1 MFCVDTWA
9 IANTFKR
16 LKGVIMAKIVR
27 TLTHSGYKNIIK
39 PVLFKQR
46 PDSVHKHMV
55 KMAKLVGHVPGVR
68 SLPKLWSY
76 QNTTFLEQNVAGLL
90 VRNPVGLSAGL
101 DKGIET
107 PRIMRAVGFGFMT
120 GGSVTWGQY
129 KGNEGDW
136 FYRLPKSQS
145 LVVHA
150 GLPSEGT
157 EVVLGRVAKYPENV
171 FNKFPLVVSVAK
183 TNSERTANDI
193 DGIRDYAASLAMF
206 DSEKNVSA
214 MEINISCPNAFGGE
228 DFTTPERLDT
238 LLSTVDAMTLDKPIF
253 IKMPISVP
261 KKQFLALTDI
271 AAAHHVTGLTIGNL
285 RKDRGNVAL
294 KDDLPATVK
303 GNLSGAPNR
312 ELTTELVRATYQRHG
327 KQLVLIGVGGVFTA
341 QHAYEKIRAGATLV
355 EMITGVIFEGPQVV
369 GEINAGL
376 VELLKRDGFT
386 NISQAI
392 GVDASND

>member
-1 MFCVDTWA
+1 MKV
-9 IANTFKR
+9 
-16 LKGVIMAKIVR
+16 VR
-27 TLTHSGYKNIIK
+27 QVTQKGYKHVIK
-39 PVLFKQR
+39 PALFMRK
-46 PDSVHKHMV
+46 PDSVHKQMI
-55 KMAKLVGHVPGVR
+55 KMAKFVGGVPGVR

-76 QNTTFLEQNVAGLL
+76 QNDKYLEQTVAGMM
-90 VRNPVGLSAGL
+90 VRNPVGLSAGF

-157 EVVLGRVAKYPENV
+157 EIVVGRVAKYPESV
-171 FNKFPLVVSVAK
+171 FRKFPLVVSIAK
-183 TNSERTANDI
+183 TNSERAANDV

-206 DSEKNVSA
+206 DAESNVGA

-228 DFTTPERLDT
+228 DFATPKRLDM
-238 LLSTVDAMTLDKPIF
+238 LLSTVDALSLAKPIF
-253 IKMPISVP
+253 IKMPISIP
-261 KKQFLALTDI
+261 KKQFLALTDV
-271 AAAHHVTGLTIGNL
+271 AATHNITGLTIGNL
-285 RKDRGNVAL
+285 RKDRDNVEL
-294 KDDLPATVK
+294 KDELPATVK

-312 ELTTELVRATYQRHG
+312 DVSTELVRETYRRHG
-327 KQLVLIGVGGVFTA
+327 DKFILIGVGGIFTA
-341 QHAYEKIRAGATLV
+341 EHAYEKIRAGATLLGMV
-355 EMITGVIFEGPQVV
+355 TGVIFEGPQVV

-376 VELLKRDGFT
+376 VALLKRDGYA
-386 NISQAI
+386 NISEAI
-392 GVDASND
+392 GVDAEKV